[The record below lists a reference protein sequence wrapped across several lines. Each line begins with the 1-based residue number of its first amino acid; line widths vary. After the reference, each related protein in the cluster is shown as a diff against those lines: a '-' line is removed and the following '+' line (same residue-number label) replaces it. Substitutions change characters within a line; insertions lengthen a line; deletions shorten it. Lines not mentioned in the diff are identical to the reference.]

1 MGLRVATNVAS
12 INAQRSLANSQME
25 IGKSFAQ
32 LSSGSRI
39 TKSSDDAA
47 GLAISEN
54 LKSQIR
60 GFQQASRN
68 AGDGISMIQ
77 TAEGGLNEVNNILVR
92 FRELGVQAASD
103 SVGDEERGFINK
115 EVQQL
120 KQEADRIAKST
131 RFGKTQLIDGSGG
144 TFDYQ
149 VGVNNEEGVD
159 RISLD
164 VSKISA
170 TTDALGLSSIDFS
183 TKEGAQDAL
192 ESLDKA
198 ENVVNGHRSTLGAMQ
213 SRLNSTTSNLGIAV
227 ENLSAANSRIRDTDI
242 AESSSALTRNQIMLN
257 ASTAILAQANAAPQA
272 ALKLL

>member
-1 MGLRVATNVAS
+1 
-12 INAQRSLANSQME
+12 ME